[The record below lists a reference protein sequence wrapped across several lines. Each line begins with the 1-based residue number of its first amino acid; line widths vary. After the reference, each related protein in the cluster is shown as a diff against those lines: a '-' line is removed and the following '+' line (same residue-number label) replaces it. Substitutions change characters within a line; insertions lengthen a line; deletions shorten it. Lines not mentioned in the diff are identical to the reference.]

1 MSRLRLNGR
10 GLRAAFAAFVALCIN
25 LLPFVPA
32 RATTFDDVISVM
44 QDIDHYA
51 PGALPFDTTAL
62 IKYRDILVSCGSAS
76 STDAVLQCVEAASST
91 DLAQENGVPF
101 WFPKLIAVYFDIEH
115 HDYWGLLA
123 DAGEVVACAGAE
135 AMTGVDVCG
144 VIKTLIEAGKE
155 VYEGGKAVVDA
166 VEDFFSDLGSA
177 LGDLGCDIA
186 SLWGGCDDSPPPPP
200 TAGNT
205 ANAICAAHGG
215 VKSMLS
221 HSNAVDDLS
230 VICNDT
236 TACAVKPGQAPQCST
251 PESKAAAE
259 KQKKAQND
267 LDFATRPQQWAAEFE
282 AKWIPQCLD
291 DQCKV
296 GIRFVKTGILA
307 LAKQRHAADPDY
319 PWAFMG
325 LDLMQ
330 ADKQAQ
336 QIVNEAKQRQ
346 NDNAFTNGTK
356 QWAAQFETNW
366 LPQCLD
372 DQCKTGI
379 KFLRTGA
386 VLHVQQSHQG
396 NPGLLYSPNMA
407 DYVEAD
413 QKAAQIVKESQQRFN
428 AKTTADAGSGWAT
441 LAVASWSKQCAD
453 SICIREVEVL
463 GQQMVQA
470 GNQLQAQQP
479 DQSSLHIQGEIGKQ
493 FGPQF
498 KAAVDRSIQRK
509 TNRPFLQQGPVGRPP
524 LEQGPPGR
532 PPPQQQPGGRPPPI
546 TPG

>member
-1 MSRLRLNGR
+1 MNRLRLDGR
-10 GLRAAFAAFVALCIN
+10 GLRSAFAAFVALCMN

-32 RATTFDDVISVM
+32 RASTFDDVISVM

-51 PGALPFDTTAL
+51 PGVLPFDTGAL
-62 IKYRDILVSCGSAS
+62 IKYRDILISCGSAS

-91 DLAQENGVPF
+91 DLAQENGVPS

-115 HDYWGLLA
+115 HDYWGLVA
-123 DAGEVVACAGAE
+123 DAGEAVACAGAE
-135 AMTGVDVCG
+135 ALTGVDVCG

-155 VYEGGKAVVDA
+155 VYEAGKVVVDA

-177 LGDLGCDIA
+177 LEDVGCDIA
-186 SLWGGCDDSPPPPP
+186 SLWGGCDSPSAPPPP
-200 TAGNT
+200 TAQTT
-205 ANAICAAHGG
+205 AAGVCGPRGG
-215 VKSMLS
+215 VASLLS
-221 HSNAVDDLS
+221 HSNAPDDAS
-230 VICNDT
+230 FSCNDGT
-236 TACAVKPGQAPQCST
+236 QCRIKPGQPPQCST
-251 PESKAAAE
+251 PEMKAAAE

-267 LDFATRPQQWAAEFE
+267 LDFATRPQQWATEFE
-282 AKWIPQCLD
+282 GHWIPECAD
-291 DQCKV
+291 DQCKL

-307 LAKQRHAADPDY
+307 LAKQRHGADPDY

-325 LDLMQ
+325 LDLQQ

-336 QIVNEAKQRQ
+336 QIVNEARQRQ
-346 NDNAFTNGTK
+346 NDNAFTGGTK
-356 QWAAQFETNW
+356 QWAAQFEANW

-386 VLHVQQSHQG
+386 VLHVQQIHQA
-396 NPGLLYSPNMA
+396 NPGLPYSPNMA

-428 AKTTADAGSGWAT
+428 AKTTANAGSGWAT

-453 SICIREVEVL
+453 TICVREVEVL

-479 DQSSLHIQGEIGKQ
+479 DESSLHIQGEVGKQ

-498 KAAVDRSIQRK
+498 KAAVDRSLARRASGRVLIPVQPQSQR
-509 TNRPFLQQGPVGRPP
+509 Q
-524 LEQGPPGR
+524 
-532 PPPQQQPGGRPPPI
+532 
-546 TPG
+546 